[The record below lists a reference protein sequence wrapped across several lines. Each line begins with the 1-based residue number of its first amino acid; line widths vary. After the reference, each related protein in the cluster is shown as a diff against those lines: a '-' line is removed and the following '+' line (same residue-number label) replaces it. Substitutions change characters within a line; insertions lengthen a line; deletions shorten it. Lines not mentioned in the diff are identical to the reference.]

1 MKFCRCIFLTERQV
15 KRTMI
20 EEKEKVIMY
29 PNLLAEIARS
39 GDDLTLLAELLN
51 MSPSSVSRR
60 LNGSIEWSKSEIDT
74 LCDHYKKSYDYL
86 FGKKC

>member
-1 MKFCRCIFLTERQV
+1 
-15 KRTMI
+15 MI

-39 GDDLTLLAELLN
+39 GDDLALLAELLN
-51 MSPSSVSRR
+51 MSPPSVSRR

-86 FGKKC
+86 FGEKC